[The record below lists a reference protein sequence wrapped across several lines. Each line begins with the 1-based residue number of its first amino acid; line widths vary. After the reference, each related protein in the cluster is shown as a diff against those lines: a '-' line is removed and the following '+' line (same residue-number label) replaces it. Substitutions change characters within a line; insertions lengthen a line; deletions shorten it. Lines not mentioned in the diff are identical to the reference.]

1 MASTPGSWRERI
13 PVKVQILAG
22 LCVLCIL
29 ILALALF
36 SGFPGGTAPAPH
48 ANATVHIQILEVNDF
63 HGHMAAGQIMNNR
76 PVGSAP
82 VLASYLKAA
91 IASEKADGTIIA
103 LPGDVIGSA
112 PPVSGLLMDEPSML
126 FFNSF
131 ANQYCTVGSNSPS
144 VSCNM
149 VATLGN
155 QEFDNGVPE
164 VLRMING
171 GNGATNITHIVD
183 PYPGSKIDYVSSNV
197 VWTANNTPVLPPY
210 ALRTVD
216 GVTIAFIG
224 ADTISTPNLTTS
236 ANVANLTFRDEA
248 DSINQYI
255 PEIQAQG
262 VHAIVVLLHEGGNQ
276 TPYEGPTEGN
286 ATLQTEG
293 DERVAEIVSR
303 LDPAVDVVLSA
314 HTHEFTN
321 IYLNDSAGKPVLVT
335 QAYMYGMGY
344 GDIDLTIDRST
355 GEVVGKSAQIV
366 TTYADQAPGTNPDS
380 ATVALLNKAQT
391 AVDPVEN
398 QVIGTAAENITLV
411 QNSAGESAMGDL
423 VADEERATMK
433 TDVAFDTSGDVFANI
448 SEGPITWMDLYNVQP
463 NAGTLMAMTMSGEQ
477 IKQTLEQQW
486 QAPLPSSN
494 LIVSGLSYT
503 YDAAQPAGSKVIS
516 VSVNGVPLNPNA
528 TYTVATVDT
537 VTLGDDGY
545 TTFGQGSNMNYGT
558 TDVDALV
565 AYVKALPQPV
575 NVTIDGRIQRI
586 H

>member
-1 MASTPGSWRERI
+1 MTLGSWRDRI
-13 PVKVQILAG
+13 PEKVKGLAG
-22 LCVLCIL
+22 VCVLCVLIV
-29 ILALALF
+29 ALVLL
-36 SGFPGGTAPAPH
+36 SGYLSGLVHVPP
-48 ANATVHIQILEVNDF
+48 ANATVHVQILEVNDF

-91 IASEKADGTIIA
+91 MASGNADGTIIA

-131 ANQYCTVGSNSPS
+131 ANQYCTVGSNAPG

-155 QEFDNGVPE
+155 QEFNNGVPE

-183 PYPGSKIDYVSSNV
+183 PYPGTKIDYVSSNV
-197 VWTANNTPVLPPY
+197 VWTANNTTVLPPY
-210 ALRTVD
+210 TLRTVD

-224 ADTISTPNLTTS
+224 ADTIKTPTLTTS
-236 ANVANLTFRDEA
+236 ANVANLTFQDEA

-255 PEIQAQG
+255 PEIQAKG
-262 VHAIVVLLHEGGNQ
+262 VHAIVVLLHEGGTQ
-276 TPYEGPTEGN
+276 VPYEGPTQEN
-286 ATLQTEG
+286 ATMQDAG
-293 DERVAEIVSR
+293 RVVGIVSR

-321 IYLNDSAGKPVLVT
+321 IFLPDSTGKLVLVT
-335 QAYMYGMGY
+335 QAYMYGRGY

-355 GEVVGKSAQIV
+355 GEIVGKSAQIV
-366 TTYADQAPGTNPDS
+366 PTYADQAPGTSLDPA
-380 ATVALLNKAQT
+380 ATALLSKAQN
-391 AVDPVEN
+391 AVNPVED
-398 QVIGTAAENITLV
+398 QVIGTAAENITIA

-448 SEGPITWMDLYNVQP
+448 SKGTITWMDLYNVQP
-463 NAGTLMAMTMSGEQ
+463 NSGTLMAMTMSGAQ
-477 IKQTLEQQW
+477 IRQTLEQQW
-486 QAPLPSSN
+486 QAPLPTSN
-494 LIVSGLSYT
+494 LVVSGLSYT
-503 YDAAQPAGSKVIS
+503 WDAAQPAGSKVTS

-537 VTLGDDGY
+537 VTLGYDGY
-545 TTFGQGSNMNYGT
+545 TTFMQGGNMSYGP
-558 TDVDALV
+558 TDIDALV
-565 AYVKALPQPV
+565 SYVGSLPQPV
-575 NVTIDGRIQRI
+575 NVTVDGRIHRVN
-586 H
+586 